1 MHELWGMLRCE
12 DRWIFVK
19 KICCQQP
26 RPHSFPCQPD
36 IFCLLFWLWL
46 LIYGTLSHQ
55 ELHKALM
62 KRPTRLQSPLPVNVW
77 NKWLLQWRQ
86 TPRTT
91 VSHLIS
97 QLHERLFVLHSLP
110 QSTSFL
116 RGIWLDQD
124 DCTEKQVQ
132 PSIQERWRS
141 KPVTGWMTT
150 IGLHHRIS
158 LMLQTPSLI

>member
-62 KRPTRLQSPLPVNVW
+62 QRPTRLQSPLPVNVW

-97 QLHERLFVLHSLP
+97 QLHERLFVLHRVCHNQPVFLGEFGWTKMTAQKSKFSP
-110 QSTSFL
+110 AYRKDEDQS
-116 RGIWLDQD
+116 Q
-124 DCTEKQVQ
+124 
-132 PSIQERWRS
+132 
-141 KPVTGWMTT
+141 
-150 IGLHHRIS
+150 
-158 LMLQTPSLI
+158 LQAEWQQ